1 MNIATKAALYN
12 ALLFPGWGQIYLK
25 DYKKG
30 TAIIVAVIAAI
41 LSILFSVIQTTK
53 TLLKISPF
61 KKGTVTLEAV
71 VKLSVTSL
79 KQLNLSYISPLLLFI
94 LLLWIFSMIDAYLR
108 GKKEMAKINT
118 AADPESTS
126 PEV

>member
-1 MNIATKAALYN
+1 MNIAKRAALYN

-30 TAIIVAVIAAI
+30 TAIIIAVIASS

-53 TLLKISPF
+53 ALLRISPF

-79 KQLNLSYISPLLLFI
+79 KELNLSYLSPLLLFM
-94 LLLWIFSMIDAYLR
+94 LLLWIFSIIDAYST
-108 GKKEMAKINT
+108 GKKQQSVDPLRDTEATN
-118 AADPESTS
+118 DPE
-126 PEV
+126 

>member
-94 LLLWIFSMIDAYLR
+94 LLLWIFSMIDAYL
-108 GKKEMAKINT
+108 
-118 AADPESTS
+118 
-126 PEV
+126 